1 MLKPRNLEKQKQG
14 VILEFKVIST
24 KEDLD
29 ENKVQEKLQEECTIA
44 LKQIIEKK
52 YISAFKNAG
61 VENILKIGV
70 AFL

>member
-29 ENKVQEKLQEECTIA
+29 ENKVQEKFQEECTIA

>member
-29 ENKVQEKLQEECTIA
+29 ENKVQEKLQEKCTIA
-44 LKQIIEKK
+44 LK
-52 YISAFKNAG
+52 
-61 VENILKIGV
+61 
-70 AFL
+70 